1 MIDDAIREK
10 RHRDLADDAEAGFDT
25 TAKEDA
31 LLRQSRP
38 EVDVTSRQ
46 PGNKSGRRGSAF
58 YGDDGNNVDFSQ
70 RHAPS
75 LAPEMSDEE
84 KQAEEE
90 EFAGLPAWA
99 ALHPTKHGLLD
110 PEKRTRFWEYQRK
123 KENGE
128 LEPKKTQAPED
139 EPMLSKAADDKFWND
154 PKEQQKFTRKKL

>member
-1 MIDDAIREK
+1 MSK
-10 RHRDLADDAEAGFDT
+10 NG
-25 TAKEDA
+25 
-31 LLRQSRP
+31 
-38 EVDVTSRQ
+38 
-46 PGNKSGRRGSAF
+46 AF
-58 YGDDGNNVDFSQ
+58 YGDSGTVFNGPAREQIEADQID
-70 RHAPS
+70 
-75 LAPEMSDEE
+75 PEKE
-84 KQAEEE
+84 QE